1 MKRNLLSIT
10 KEELSNY
17 DGKNNKP
24 AYVAVDGIIYD
35 VSNISV
41 WADGVHFGLTPGKD
55 LSSQFSS
62 CHDNDKNILSKLKI
76 VGKLI

>member
-1 MKRNLLSIT
+1 MKRNLVNIT
-10 KEELSNY
+10 KEQLSQY

-24 AYVAVDGIIYD
+24 SYVAVDGIIYD
-35 VSNISV
+35 VSNIPV

-62 CHDNDKNILSKLKI
+62 CHDNDKTILSKLKI
-76 VGKLI
+76 VGKLV